1 MLILQCSLMYISSQI
16 GLHKIIQLLHIYL
29 YTTYLGATP
38 LSDVNNAVGGG
49 DDYYQSMVVAAIIA
63 AVATLAFLVVTG
75 IYLKRT
81 TTYKA
86 IISGDQGGK
95 RRKAT
100 FTNRAFKVTTLK
112 LSRNSRKLIFGSA
125 GFTTS
130 VSLFKTLD
138 QG

>member
-1 MLILQCSLMYISSQI
+1 MACTKLFNFYIFT
-16 GLHKIIQLLHIYL
+16 

-86 IISGDQGGK
+86 IISGDQNGK
-95 RRKAT
+95 RGRKAT
-100 FTNRAFKVTTLK
+100 FVNRAFKVRVL
-112 LSRNSRKLIFGSA
+112 
-125 GFTTS
+125 
-130 VSLFKTLD
+130 
-138 QG
+138 